1 MTRRSL
7 ARWLALAALV
17 LFATGR
23 GVALGQAPAAS
34 APSAS
39 PPADDAQALAG
50 PKVGTPAPSPVEIA
64 ASRTLVRREFDGR
77 LIRLDVRPEQAALDL
92 LDLTPA
98 QREATGK
105 ILAERFAACTRMA
118 TDNYEL
124 FLALQAARQGGA
136 GGPPG
141 PSQAGATGAGQSG
154 ERAQLMSLVRRFREA
169 GQHLLTPSLADTLSA
184 ALDAERA
191 RGLHQLCDEYIR
203 ALADEDTAT
212 RSPDAQGA
220 PGGQPRQGPLAAR
233 VRVETNLL
241 IREVARSFGSLVAS
255 RRDRTEELLK
265 AIEPESPEQEAKIRA
280 TIRTMGEKG
289 GLTPT
294 NEQRGELIRAVM
306 AELSPEQRRRL
317 LAHLRG

>member
-1 MTRRSL
+1 
-7 ARWLALAALV
+7 
-17 LFATGR
+17 
-23 GVALGQAPAAS
+23 
-34 APSAS
+34 
-39 PPADDAQALAG
+39 
-50 PKVGTPAPSPVEIA
+50 VGTPAPSPVEIA